1 MFFFVNKLYIS
12 PMLNFLKKFQ
22 ENEPTEV
29 SSDEKNI
36 LITAILIE
44 CAKEDGD
51 FSDVEIEKIKK
62 LLENKL
68 GVDTEKI
75 SSIFDQA
82 IELCQDS
89 VEIYSLT
96 KDIRDNFSHNEILNI
111 LELMW
116 TIMLADGKIDDF
128 EDAMMRKIV
137 GLFHLT
143 GKDSSEAR
151 QKATMNLNNQN

>member
-1 MFFFVNKLYIS
+1 
-12 PMLNFLKKFQ
+12 MLNFLNKFK
-22 ENEPTEV
+22 EAETTEV
-29 SSDEKNI
+29 SQDERNI
-36 LITAILIE
+36 LIAAILIE

-68 GVDTEKI
+68 GVNSEKV
-75 SSIFDQA
+75 SSVFDQA

-96 KDIRDNFSHNEILNI
+96 KDIRDNFSHEEILDI

-151 QKATMNLNNQN
+151 HKASININNQS

>member
-1 MFFFVNKLYIS
+1 
-12 PMLNFLKKFQ
+12 MLNFLEKFK
-22 ENEPTEV
+22 EAKPTEV
-29 SSDEKNI
+29 SSDEKNV
-36 LITAILIE
+36 LTTAILIE

-51 FSDVEIEKIKK
+51 FSDVEIRKIKK

-68 GVDTEKI
+68 GVNSEKV
-75 SSIFDQA
+75 SSVFDQA

-96 KDIRDNFSHNEILNI
+96 KDIRDNFSHEEILDI

-151 QKATMNLNNQN
+151 HKASININNQS

>member
-1 MFFFVNKLYIS
+1 M
-12 PMLNFLKKFQ
+12 
-22 ENEPTEV
+22 
-29 SSDEKNI
+29 
-36 LITAILIE
+36 
-44 CAKEDGD
+44 
-51 FSDVEIEKIKK
+51 
-62 LLENKL
+62 
-68 GVDTEKI
+68 DTKKI

-137 GLFHLT
+137 GLFISLE
-143 GKDSSEAR
+143 KIRRKQR
-151 QKATMNLNNQN
+151 QKASMNLNNQN